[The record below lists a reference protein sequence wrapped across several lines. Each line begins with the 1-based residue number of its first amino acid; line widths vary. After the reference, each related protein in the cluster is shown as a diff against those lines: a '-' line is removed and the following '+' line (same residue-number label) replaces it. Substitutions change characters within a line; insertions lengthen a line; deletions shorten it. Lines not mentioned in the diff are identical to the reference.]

1 MARRP
6 LVWLR
11 WSKRKRKRKRPK
23 ERCRETTPHNA
34 RRQDEQNETE
44 PLQYCRTTLL
54 QCSRTGRGHGVRD
67 QKTNKGLDPSGRWL
81 IDPIRYDTLQLPS
94 LHSRSSTRSINS
106 TNSTNSIIHS
116 LQIQTLIQ
124 FQFQFQFQLPFLQA
138 TPPFPPPPSRRD
150 RYTARYRTLRRNTF
164 THQSQDQSIPAR
176 KPSSQIYHH
185 CPPLRIDAH
194 HSFDRP
200 LLEKERSQ

>member
-1 MARRP
+1 VFA
-6 LVWLR
+6 LVE
-11 WSKRKRKRKRPK
+11 KK
-23 ERCRETTPHNA
+23 ERCKETTQHNITQDDKTTS
-34 RRQDEQNETE
+34 RQDEQNETE
-44 PLQYCRTTLL
+44 QLQYC
-54 QCSRTGRGHGVRD
+54 RTGRGHGVPV

-124 FQFQFQFQLPFLQA
+124 FQFQFQFQFQLPFLQA

-164 THQSQDQSIPAR
+164 THQPQDQSIPAR